1 MKNLVICGGSGTRL
15 WPIST
20 PEHPKQFLPIFN
32 KKSLFQLTLE
42 RNLPFCDG
50 FLVILGQ
57 KHLNLAKK
65 QVDASEQIDFIQ
77 EPIGRNTAPAIALA
91 CFAVDEEEILL
102 VSPSDHLIG
111 ADKYYRKSLFEA
123 EDLAEKGYLV
133 TFGIL
138 PTYAETGYGYIYAKG
153 EDVLAFCEKPDLKT
167 AKSYLDSGNYLWNSG
182 MFCFKA
188 GVYLAELK
196 KYAPKIYEMAKIAY
210 DNSTNGLIDM
220 DDMLNIPKDSIDYA
234 VMEKS
239 DKVKVVPFVG
249 KWNDLGSFDSLFEVV
264 DSTQSIQIDSNNN
277 LVIAEGKTVGLV
289 GVKDSIVVAQGN
301 NLLVCKKGES
311 QRVKEICDKLAG
323 K

>member
-15 WPIST
+15 WPISM
-20 PEHPKQFLPIFN
+20 PEHPKQFLPLFK

-42 RNLPFCDG
+42 RNSPFCDG

-65 QVDASEQIDFIQ
+65 QIDEDSQVDFIQ

-91 CFAVDEEEILL
+91 CFSVDSEEILL
-102 VSPSDHLIG
+102 VSPADHLIV

-123 EDLAEKGYLV
+123 ESLAEEGNLV

-138 PTYAETGYGYIYAKG
+138 PTYAETGYGYICAKSD
-153 EDVLAFCEKPDLKT
+153 DVLAFCEKPDLKT
-167 AKSYLDSGNYLWNSG
+167 AESYLDSGNYLWNSG

-188 GVYLAELK
+188 GAYLAELK
-196 KYAPKIYEMAKIAY
+196 KYAPKIYEMAKIAHEK
-210 DNSTNGLIDM
+210 STDGLINM

-234 VMEKS
+234 VMERSK
-239 DKVKVVPFVG
+239 KVKVVPFIG

-264 DSTQSIQIDSNNN
+264 DSTVSIQVDSKNN

-289 GVKDSIVVAQGN
+289 GVKDSIIIAQGDN
-301 NLLVCKKGES
+301 ILVCKKGES
-311 QRVKEICDKLAG
+311 QKVKGICDKLA
-323 K
+323 KN

>member
-167 AKSYLDSGNYLWNSG
+167 AKSYFDSGNYLWNSG

-196 KYAPKIYEMAKIAY
+196 KYAPKIYEMAKIAC

-289 GVKDSIVVAQGN
+289 GVKDSIVVAQGDN
-301 NLLVCKKGES
+301 ILVCKKGES